1 MAILES
7 IKEVYRK
14 DQALGLAI
22 ATAWNTCNPTL
33 TEGWISKALAT
44 AGIIGAGAMAGHKLH
59 ADAQQK
65 VHEISDLLKTRTELS
80 HHLDTDEDAQR
91 YQNAIKVLKSK
102 GVSVVKKSDG
112 NLLAI
117 DTDGNEY
124 DGTTGEI
131 LK

>member
-7 IKEVYRK
+7 IKEIYRN
-14 DQALGLAI
+14 DQALGLAL
-22 ATAWNTCNPTL
+22 AEAWQSCNPVL
-33 TEGWISKALAT
+33 AEGWISKALGT

-59 ADAQQK
+59 ADSQQK
-65 VHEISDLLKTRTELS
+65 VHEISDLLKTRTALA
-80 HHLDTDEDAQR
+80 HHLDTEEDAQR